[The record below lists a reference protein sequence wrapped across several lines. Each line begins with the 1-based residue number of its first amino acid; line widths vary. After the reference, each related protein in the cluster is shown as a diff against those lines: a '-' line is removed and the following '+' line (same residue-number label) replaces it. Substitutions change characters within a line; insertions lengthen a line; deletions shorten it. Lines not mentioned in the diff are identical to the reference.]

1 MSSMRNGSFLA
12 AAFGRRSKLRC
23 FFAMGTVVLSALPAS
38 LLAANVTIDAAGEL
52 FPVAGTAYG
61 MHTSVYDN
69 QNGNA
74 ALPSRLIESG
84 VNTLRYS
91 GGGYADVFHWSVN
104 KLSPW
109 QDGSY
114 GYQGPSTDFG
124 HFVGLLD
131 NAHAQAVITINF
143 GSGQLWNAGHTQ
155 LVAPS

>member
-1 MSSMRNGSFLA
+1 MKWPFYTGFI
-12 AAFGRRSKLRC
+12 
-23 FFAMGTVVLSALPAS
+23 VLVSLPVQ
-38 LLAANVTIDAAGEL
+38 LLTAANVSVNALNNLST
-52 FPVAGTAYG
+52 VASTAYG
-61 MHTSVYDN
+61 IHTSVYDN

-74 ALPSRLIESG
+74 SLPGRLIESG

-114 GYQGPSTDFG
+114 GYQGPNTDFG

-155 LVAPS
+155 LVA